1 MDYREKID
9 DIIGK
14 LNSFNH
20 SREEHAILIKEVCD
34 IYDYA
39 VNDDLSSS
47 DISLLYYLSNIIG
60 VPQYF
65 DLLCKIKQID
75 NSVDF
80 TNILFLS
87 SLLQE
92 AAMHI
97 SKETKV
103 HFFQKE
109 VINHYIKDSI
119 NRYLISAP
127 TSFGKTFIIYYLI
140 EKLEYSNIALLFP
153 TISLLSENLQRV
165 LLLMK
170 QDFLSKYKLITL
182 SEEEPDLDNNIF
194 IFTPERFMTFVD
206 KNPNQRFDF
215 IFMDEIYKIDNDYMS
230 DDDDEEM
237 TETNRDIAFRI
248 ALEMALKKSIDGLLV
263 GPYLN
268 YKDSKTISN
277 FIRDNHYEIL
287 DYNDIDLVK
296 KKQISYS
303 KLKKDSFDNI
313 KFKGLKSSSFKEKIL
328 DILQKTS
335 KDESIV
341 YCPTRYY
348 TEYYAIKIS
357 EKKIYET
364 SDNSR
369 LKLFISHLES
379 NFTRNWCLV
388 KALKNGIGIHHGTI
402 PKYIQR
408 EIIKLFNDRVIKCI
422 FSTTTITEGVNTTA
436 KNIIIY
442 SHKKGIKDLKKFD
455 VLNIIGRAGRFYQHF
470 SGRVFIIDEEIN
482 AILDSN
488 DDVLKHKNYGKET
501 SKSDLDYAITKD
513 EYLSKTQ
520 LSRREEIQSDYD
532 ENSIPLK
539 IQQSFLTILPKEK
552 IKLYKLITFAMDKF
566 PHHIPGVIKSINSR
580 AVSLDQV
587 ELLMS
592 LIHRVIG
599 ENDKLYP
606 LTLKRDNSYSIL
618 SYQLMKYLIAGYPG
632 LLIFELDRNVN
643 IDIAVRKVSNVVY
656 NIFRYELAKHI
667 GIIDLIY
674 RVIYSN
680 KFSVSEDE
688 VVGFSSLLSYLE
700 YGTYSEKGRK
710 ASDFGVSHNILR
722 FIENKKNNI
731 DEYEKLV
738 YADLSQIIE
747 ES

>member
-1 MDYREKID
+1 M
-9 DIIGK
+9 
-14 LNSFNH
+14 
-20 SREEHAILIKEVCD
+20 
-34 IYDYA
+34 
-39 VNDDLSSS
+39 
-47 DISLLYYLSNIIG
+47 
-60 VPQYF
+60 
-65 DLLCKIKQID
+65 
-75 NSVDF
+75 
-80 TNILFLS
+80 
-87 SLLQE
+87 
-92 AAMHI
+92 
-97 SKETKV
+97 
-103 HFFQKE
+103 
-109 VINHYIKDSI
+109 
-119 NRYLISAP
+119 
-127 TSFGKTFIIYYLI
+127 
-140 EKLEYSNIALLFP
+140 
-153 TISLLSENLQRV
+153 
-165 LLLMK
+165 
-170 QDFLSKYKLITL
+170 
-182 SEEEPDLDNNIF
+182 
-194 IFTPERFMTFVD
+194 
-206 KNPNQRFDF
+206 
-215 IFMDEIYKIDNDYMS
+215 
-230 DDDDEEM
+230 
-237 TETNRDIAFRI
+237 
-248 ALEMALKKSIDGLLV
+248 
-263 GPYLN
+263 
-268 YKDSKTISN
+268 
-277 FIRDNHYEIL
+277 
-287 DYNDIDLVK
+287 VK

-303 KLKKDSFDNI
+303 KLKNNNFDNI
-313 KFKGLKSSSFKEKIL
+313 KFKGLKSSSVKEKML

-357 EKKIYET
+357 KNNIYET
-364 SDNSR
+364 SENSR

-408 EIIKLFNDRVIKCI
+408 EIIKLFNDKVIKCI

-436 KNIIIY
+436 KNILIY

-482 AILDSN
+482 SILDSN

-501 SKSDLDYAITKD
+501 SKSDLDFTITKD
-513 EYLSKTQ
+513 EYLSNTQ
-520 LSRREEIQSDYD
+520 LSRREEIQRDYD
-532 ENSIPLK
+532 LNSIPLK
-539 IQQSFLTILPKEK
+539 IQLSFLTILPKEK
-552 IKLYKLITFAMDKF
+552 IKLYKLIKYAMDKF
-566 PHHIPGVIKSINSR
+566 PKHIPDVIKSINSR
-580 AVSLDQV
+580 TVSLDQV
-587 ELLMS
+587 ELLIS

-632 LLIFELDRNVN
+632 LLIFEQSRNVN
-643 IDIAVRKVSNVVY
+643 IDVAVRKVSNVVY

-674 RVIYSN
+674 RVIYSY
-680 KFSVSEDE
+680 KFNVSEDE

-710 ASDFGVSHNILR
+710 ASDFGVSHNILK

-747 ES
+747 EV